1 VTFRTRLAL
10 ASAAAVAAAI
20 AVASLASYT
29 LVSAQLRGSIDD
41 ALRARARDVSVP
53 VGQPLTDF
61 EITAPL
67 LGGPP
72 GYAQLVTAGGSVIR
86 QPDAK
91 IPLPSVGARRVA
103 DGTRRAFF
111 EDATVRGTHMRIWT
125 TQYAPGIALQIAR
138 PVEEVDRTLDRL
150 AGYLTAIALGGI
162 ALAALLGVLIARTAI
177 SPVRRLT
184 ETVERVTA
192 TRDLSERIDAPGR
205 DELGRLAA
213 SFNSMLGTLDESLRA
228 QTQLVADASHELRT
242 PLTSLRTNVEVL
254 QRAQDLPEAER
265 ARMLAEIRLQAEE
278 LSELL
283 ADLLDLSRTERVTP
297 EPVQLD
303 EVVENALERT
313 RKSANGVRFD
323 THLEP
328 TTVNGVSMR
337 LERAV
342 ANLLDNAV
350 KWSPPDG
357 TVEVDLSG
365 GELRVRDHGPGISQD
380 DLPRVFDRFYRA
392 PSARG
397 VPGSGLGLAIVR
409 QVVEEHGGSVSAE
422 NAPDGG
428 ARFRVRL
435 TAGS

>member
-1 VTFRTRLAL
+1 
-10 ASAAAVAAAI
+10 
-20 AVASLASYT
+20 
-29 LVSAQLRGSIDD
+29 
-41 ALRARARDVSVP
+41 
-53 VGQPLTDF
+53 
-61 EITAPL
+61 
-67 LGGPP
+67 
-72 GYAQLVTAGGSVIR
+72 
-86 QPDAK
+86 
-91 IPLPSVGARRVA
+91 
-103 DGTRRAFF
+103 
-111 EDATVRGTHMRIWT
+111 
-125 TQYAPGIALQIAR
+125 
-138 PVEEVDRTLDRL
+138 
-150 AGYLTAIALGGI
+150 
-162 ALAALLGVLIARTAI
+162 VLIARTAI

-184 ETVERVTA
+184 ETAERVTA
-192 TRDLSERIDAPGR
+192 TRDLSERIPAPGR
-205 DELGRLAA
+205 DEVGRLAA
-213 SFNSMLGTLDESLRA
+213 SFNSMLGTLDDSLRA

-254 QRAQDLPEAER
+254 QRAEDLSEAER
-265 ARMLAEIRLQAEE
+265 ARMLSEIRSQAEE

-303 EVVENALERT
+303 EVVETALERT

-323 THLEP
+323 AHLEP
-328 TTVNGVSMR
+328 TTVNGVSTR

-435 TAGS
+435 TARS